1 MYISRFWLKYC
12 MANKFTRYQTT
23 RSRYQEAANAIVP
36 LTMISGQEAL
46 TLSIA
51 AQSLTGTDEEL
62 IYKYRDE
69 FLHIQKAAENGLT
82 GLKMKIEDPNEFA
95 IVARAWGFVCTVES
109 LFETQIVYKK
119 NLNKTSTVLELSNL
133 TIDWSSPTRPLIDI
147 NYYRQSGNLVQ
158 LDDSTMVIPTFNKL
172 EAVKQQLG
180 LTTATGYFNVLYSGS
195 GSGAVIHIAMS
206 NGNAYAISQFVTQGG
221 SGYRVGETI
230 RVYGLSLGGV
240 TPTNDAIITIKNTG
254 LKGAMTDISISGT
267 AGSNPGSIDLQL
279 AGGTNALIVLD
290 QEARLNGFKLASN
303 GNLLDPNDF
312 AIDS

>member
-1 MYISRFWLKYC
+1 
-12 MANKFTRYQTT
+12 
-23 RSRYQEAANAIVP
+23 
-36 LTMISGQEAL
+36 
-46 TLSIA
+46 
-51 AQSLTGTDEEL
+51 
-62 IYKYRDE
+62 
-69 FLHIQKAAENGLT
+69 
-82 GLKMKIEDPNEFA
+82 
-95 IVARAWGFVCTVES
+95 
-109 LFETQIVYKK
+109 
-119 NLNKTSTVLELSNL
+119 
-133 TIDWSSPTRPLIDI
+133 
-147 NYYRQSGNLVQ
+147 

-221 SGYRVGETI
+221 SGYQVGETI

-254 LKGAMTDISISGT
+254 KKGAMTDISISGT
-267 AGSNPGSIDLQL
+267 AGSTPGSIDLQL

-312 AIDS
+312 ALGFAL